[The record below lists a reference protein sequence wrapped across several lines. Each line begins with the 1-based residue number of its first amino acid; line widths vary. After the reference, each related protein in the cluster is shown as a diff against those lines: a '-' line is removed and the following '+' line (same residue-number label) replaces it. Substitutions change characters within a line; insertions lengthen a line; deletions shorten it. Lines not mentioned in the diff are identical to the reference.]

1 MLRMLQLLALD
12 QHRCR
17 CAVAALCACVRVPR
31 LSVCS
36 FSRATGRFAIFLGD
50 LTAILGLVVDYSLR
64 YVQKSARREY
74 LLEHAVMRAM
84 NVVRCGSLCGGEK
97 IEMRR
102 DCT

>member
-1 MLRMLQLLALD
+1 MLRMLQLLALA

-36 FSRATGRFAIFLGD
+36 FSRATGRFAIFWGD

-64 YVQKSARREY
+64 YVQNSAKREY
-74 LLEHAVMRAM
+74 LLEHAVMRAI

>member
-36 FSRATGRFAIFLGD
+36 FSRATGRFRVCDIFGRSDSNFGLGR
-50 LTAILGLVVDYSLR
+50 GL
-64 YVQKSARREY
+64 
-74 LLEHAVMRAM
+74 LLEIRAEQ
-84 NVVRCGSLCGGEK
+84 CEA
-97 IEMRR
+97 
-102 DCT
+102 